1 MTDSAPEPAD
11 LIVISR
17 RVITMERDTD
27 PRIEAVAV
35 RGKRILRLLRR
46 DEVAAATSESTRVID
61 VGERPIMPGFV
72 DPHAHIEVACRASF
86 GVVDCRAPQ
95 CQTID
100 DVIAALSAKA
110 AETPVG
116 DWVVGQANLFFDR
129 KLAEKRFPTRFELD
143 RVSNSHPVA
152 LRAGG
157 HLTILN
163 SKALAVC
170 LIDRHYSP
178 PPYSITGLPSVEH
191 DASGEPTG
199 IVKEMDNLLP
209 FSAMEKEQLKA
220 ALVERIPRLFTQ
232 YGVTTIGEIS
242 ETVAGLQI
250 MNDLAA
256 SDELPVSVRTYLWA
270 PGTLTLEAACGW
282 KNSISVSAPD
292 DLFRIQ
298 GVKLF
303 ADGGFSAKSAAVKSA
318 YLTCGCRG
326 GHTFR
331 GEVALDKKYAQR
343 AIELTQ
349 LAGLQLAVHANGD
362 RAQEWVCDTLLEI
375 GGAPTGRLHTRIEHA
390 GNLMPSE
397 VTADKWAAAGIIPVP
412 QPVFLY
418 TFGEYFP
425 DYLGD
430 YGKLGRFSFATLL
443 KQGWRLSGS
452 SDVWVGSESSATNPL
467 FGVWCCVKRQT
478 YSGVPLD
485 PQETISLDQALRFHT
500 IDAAA
505 VLGED
510 DVRGSLAPGKFA
522 DLIVL
527 DRDPHSVAVDEL
539 PEIKVD
545 YVFKNGREIWLRNG
559 ATGASQHETVR

>member
-1 MTDSAPEPAD
+1 MTDSIPEPAD
-11 LIVISR
+11 LVVLSR
-17 RVITMERDTD
+17 RVITMEHDTD
-27 PRIEAVAV
+27 PLIEAVAI

-46 DEVAAATSESTRVID
+46 EEVGSVTSENTRIID
-61 VGERPIMPGFV
+61 VGDRPVMPGFV
-72 DPHAHIEVACRASF
+72 DPHAHIEVACRSSF
-86 GVVDCRAPQ
+86 GVVDCRAPG
-95 CQTID
+95 CKTID
-100 DVIAALSAKA
+100 DVVAALSAKA

-116 DWVVGQANLFFDR
+116 EWVVGQANLFFDR
-129 KLAEKRFPTRFELD
+129 KLAEKRFPTRYELD

-163 SKALAVC
+163 SKALAAC
-170 LIDRHYSP
+170 LIDRNFSP

-209 FSAMEKEQLKA
+209 FSKMDREQLA
-220 ALVERIPRLFTQ
+220 SALQTGIPNLFTQ
-232 YGVTTIGEIS
+232 FGVTTIGEIS
-242 ETVAGLQI
+242 ETVEGLQI
-250 MNDLAA
+250 MNDMAA
-256 SDELPVSVRTYLWA
+256 CDELPISVRTYVWA
-270 PGTLTLEAACGW
+270 PGTLSLEAACNW
-282 KNSISVSAPD
+282 KKNISVTASD

-303 ADGGFSAKSAAVKSA
+303 ADGGFSAKSAAVKSP

-331 GEVALDKKYAQR
+331 GDVALEKEFAQR

-349 LAGLQLAVHANGD
+349 NAGLQLAVHANGD
-362 RAQEWVCDTLLEI
+362 RAQEWVCDMLLEM
-375 GGAPTGRLHTRIEHA
+375 GGAPTGRLRTRIEHA

-430 YGKLGRFSFATLL
+430 YGKLGRFSFSTLI

-452 SDVWVGSESSATNPL
+452 SDVWVGSESEATNPL
-467 FGVWCCVKRQT
+467 FGVWCCLKRQT
-478 YSGVPLD
+478 YSGATLD
-485 PQETISLDQALRFHT
+485 LQEAISIDQALRLHT
-500 IDAAA
+500 LDAAA

-527 DRDPHSVAVDEL
+527 DRDPHAVTVDEL
-539 PEIKVD
+539 PKIKVD
-545 YVFKNGREIWLRNG
+545 RVFKNGKEIWIRNQPLG
-559 ATGASQHETVR
+559 TQQ

>member
-1 MTDSAPEPAD
+1 MTDSIPEPAD
-11 LIVISR
+11 LVIVSS

-27 PRIEAVAV
+27 PEIVAVAI

-46 DEVAAATSESTRVID
+46 DEIAAVVNENTRIID
-61 VGERPIMPGFV
+61 VGDRPVMPGFV
-72 DPHAHIEVACRASF
+72 DPHAHIEVACRSSF
-86 GVVDCRAPQ
+86 GVVDCRAPG
-95 CQTID
+95 CQTIE
-100 DVIAALSAKA
+100 DVVAALSAKA
-110 AETPVG
+110 VATPTG
-116 DWVVGQANLFFDR
+116 EWVVGQANLFFDR
-129 KLAEKRFPTRFELD
+129 KLKEKRFPTRRELD
-143 RVSNSHPVA
+143 RVSTSHPVA

-170 LIDRHYSP
+170 LIDRNYAP
-178 PPYSITGLPSVEH
+178 PPYSITGLPTVER

-199 IVKEMDNLLP
+199 VVKEMDNLLP
-209 FSAMEKEQLKA
+209 FSAMNRDELAA
-220 ALVERIPRLFTQ
+220 ALITGIPKLFTQ

-242 ETVAGLQI
+242 ETVDGLQI

-256 SDELPVSVRTYLWA
+256 SNELPISVRPYIWA
-270 PGTLTLEAACGW
+270 PGTLSLEAACNW
-282 KNSISVSAPD
+282 KKSISVTAPD

-303 ADGGFSAKSAAVKSA
+303 ADGGFSAKSAAVKSP
-318 YLTCGCRG
+318 YLTCGCKG

-331 GEVALDKKYAQR
+331 GDVALEKNYARR

-349 LAGLQLAVHANGD
+349 NAGLQLAVHANGD
-362 RAQEWVCDTLLEI
+362 RAQEWVCDTLLEL
-375 GGAPTGRLHTRIEHA
+375 GGAPTGRIRTRIEHA

-430 YGKLGRFSFATLL
+430 YGKLGRFSFSTLI
-443 KQGWRLSGS
+443 KQGWKLSGS
-452 SDVWVGSESSATNPL
+452 SDVWVGSETGATNPF
-467 FGVWCCVKRQT
+467 FGVWCCLKRQA
-478 YSGVPLD
+478 YSGAILD
-485 PQETISLDQALRFHT
+485 ADEAISLDQALRFHT
-500 IDAAA
+500 VDAAS

-522 DLIVL
+522 DVIIL
-527 DRDPHSVAVDEL
+527 DRDPHAVPIDDL
-539 PEIKVD
+539 LKINVD
-545 YVFKNGREIWLRNG
+545 RVFKNGAEVWTRNHHQEQDSHG
-559 ATGASQHETVR
+559 SAH